1 MAFEA
6 VAKAVYVRKAARER
20 DFGDGFVCIHQ
31 KDLGFFDAVFL
42 QKRVWRLSVQ
52 RFENT
57 SEVLFAHLRD
67 RGKLEDLKLCVAG
80 MRFHI
85 LNRLV
90 DPSVLMDIVL
100 IHIKFL
106 IQVTDDLHQYP
117 VYQIVG
123 SRALQVALHRTLMK
137 KGFVRIILDSA

>member
-1 MAFEA
+1 M
-6 VAKAVYVRKAARER
+6 
-20 DFGDGFVCIHQ
+20 
-31 KDLGFFDAVFL
+31 
-42 QKRVWRLSVQ
+42 SVQ

-90 DPSVLMDIVL
+90 DPSILVDIVL

-106 IQVTDDLHQYP
+106 ILSDNVSWKSHC
-117 VYQIVG
+117 
-123 SRALQVALHRTLMK
+123 LQR
-137 KGFVRIILDSA
+137 R